1 MYKELEKWEQK
12 AEKLKWQIQVTS
24 GIFPEL
30 PKIPIKPVT
39 TGRQVYRGVVIE
51 NVYFESMPGV
61 FVAGNLYY
69 QKEHCMIMPAILNPH
84 GHWDKDR
91 FERTEIVD
99 VPARCMNQA
108 RNGMVALRMI

>member
-1 MYKELEKWEQK
+1 MEKRKVGIWEMEERISKNYHFKPQVYKELEKWEQK

-61 FVAGNLYY
+61 FVAGNLIIR
-69 QKEHCMIMPAILNPH
+69 KN
-84 GHWDKDR
+84 
-91 FERTEIVD
+91 IV
-99 VPARCMNQA
+99 
-108 RNGMVALRMI
+108 